1 MALPPEAP
9 RLVEGAFDPSQIWN
23 LVKLGVD
30 LFDSSY
36 AILLA
41 DKGQAFRIGDNYWK
55 TGEFTIMDLKNE
67 EFKEDMDLLYSG
79 CECHTCKTFKRA
91 YIKHLLDTKE
101 LLASVLLTIHNM
113 VEFDRMFEVL
123 RNSLAIE
130 S

>member
-1 MALPPEAP
+1 MALPPETP

-36 AILLA
+36 AIMLA
-41 DKGQAFRIGDNYWK
+41 DRGQVFRVGDNYWK
-55 TGEFTIMDLKNE
+55 TGEFTVMDLKNE

-91 YIKHLLDTKE
+91 YIKHLFDTKE
-101 LLASVLLTIHNM
+101 LLGSVLLTIHNM
-113 VEFDRMFEVL
+113 IEFDRMFEVL
-123 RNSLAIE
+123 RNNLAIE